1 MKTNLFFISFLMF
14 VKSFVLNIKKEI
26 PIFKILNVNK
36 QNEYNE
42 KFQKYFPASIRRRKE
57 IENYPFIDKT
67 AIIKNKQNNDN
78 EKEPENDNKW
88 EQDLLTPFLDK
99 TPIERTTEKMKQ
111 KHSTKKHSTKS
122 NHFEIIETN
131 KYSFKDVGGYD
142 LVKQELNQCIDMLK
156 DRQKYMKYNVRVPR
170 GLLLEGPPG
179 NGKTLLA
186 KAVSGEANTSFISVS
201 GAEFQDKYVGV
212 GSSKVR
218 ELFQL
223 ANENSP
229 CIIFIDEID
238 AVGRKRS
245 SDGEM
250 SSSEKDAT
258 LNELLISLDGFKE
271 NIGVFLIGATNRPDI
286 LDPALLRPGR
296 IDKRIFIG
304 PPDKITRS
312 YIVNIHIK
320 GKPTDNINNIEK
332 IIDITEG
339 FSGSQIEN
347 ILNEAMLNALRNN
360 KEEFTMDDINLVIQK
375 ITVGWQPIKHEF
387 DVSTIEC
394 ISVHELGH
402 AIVGLKC
409 KNHAK
414 VKSVNI
420 NLFSPKSPG
429 YTTFEPNPNTIL
441 RKEGLIEHLMI
452 LLGGR
457 IAEEII
463 YGKEMVTTGAIS
475 DFEEARNLAE
485 KMILYYGMGKSVIH
499 TSNSDK
505 YKETIDE
512 EINSLLKYA
521 YDNAFAI
528 LYENKR
534 HVLFW
539 AKILMEQKNIKKED
553 LDFIQTIIL

>member
-1 MKTNLFFISFLMF
+1 MV
-14 VKSFVLNIKKEI
+14 VKSFVLNIKKEM
-26 PIFKILNVNK
+26 PISKILNVNK
-36 QNEYNE
+36 QHEYNE
-42 KFQKYFPASIRRRKE
+42 KFHKYFPASIRRRKE

-67 AIIKNKQNNDN
+67 AIIKNKQKHEN
-78 EKEPENDNKW
+78 ENENENDNKW
-88 EQDLLTPFLDK
+88 ENDLLTPFLDK
-99 TPIERTTEKMKQ
+99 TPIDRTTERMKQ
-111 KHSTKKHSTKS
+111 KQSTKKHPTKS

-131 KYSFKDVGGYD
+131 KYSFKNVGGYD

-156 DRQKYMKYNVRVPR
+156 NCQKYMKYNVRVPR

-271 NIGVFLIGATNRPDI
+271 NVGVFLIGATNRPDI

-304 PPDKITRS
+304 LPDKITRTS
-312 YIVNIHIK
+312 IVNIHIK

-347 ILNEAMLNALRNN
+347 ILNEAMLNALRND
-360 KEEFTMDDINLVIQK
+360 KEEFTMEDINLVIQK
-375 ITVGWQPIKHEF
+375 IMVGWQP
-387 DVSTIEC
+387 TI
-394 ISVHELGH
+394 
-402 AIVGLKC
+402 
-409 KNHAK
+409 
-414 VKSVNI
+414 
-420 NLFSPKSPG
+420 
-429 YTTFEPNPNTIL
+429 
-441 RKEGLIEHLMI
+441 
-452 LLGGR
+452 
-457 IAEEII
+457 
-463 YGKEMVTTGAIS
+463 
-475 DFEEARNLAE
+475 
-485 KMILYYGMGKSVIH
+485 
-499 TSNSDK
+499 
-505 YKETIDE
+505 
-512 EINSLLKYA
+512 
-521 YDNAFAI
+521 
-528 LYENKR
+528 
-534 HVLFW
+534 
-539 AKILMEQKNIKKED
+539 
-553 LDFIQTIIL
+553 